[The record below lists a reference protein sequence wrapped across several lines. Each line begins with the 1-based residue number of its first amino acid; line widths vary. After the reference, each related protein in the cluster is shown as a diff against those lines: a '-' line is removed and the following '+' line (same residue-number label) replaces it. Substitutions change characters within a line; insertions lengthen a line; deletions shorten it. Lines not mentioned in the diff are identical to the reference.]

1 MKLST
6 LTPPLQTLHDSS
18 DDILLV
24 SLISSDGMPVVHF
37 GEGLD
42 FDEQSALFFEMK
54 KACDRV
60 LEGLKLGNSEEVFIR
75 CREGCISIWP
85 VQDMVFACLAKPT
98 INSQRMQM
106 LVWKTVSRL
115 RGLV

>member
-1 MKLST
+1 MKLAT
-6 LTPPLQTLHDSS
+6 LTPPLKDLHASS
-18 DDILLV
+18 EDILLV
-24 SLISSDGMPVVHF
+24 ALISNDGLPVVHF

-42 FDEQSALFFEMK
+42 YDEQNALFFEMK

-60 LEGLKLGNSEEVFIR
+60 LASLKLGHSEEVFIR

-85 VQDMVFACLAKPT
+85 VNDMVFACLARPA

-106 LVWKTVSRL
+106 LVWKTRAQLEKRL
-115 RGLV
+115 

>member
-1 MKLST
+1 MKLTT
-6 LTPPLQTLHDSS
+6 LTPPLESLHASS
-18 DDILLV
+18 DEILLV

-60 LEGLKLGNSEEVFIR
+60 
-75 CREGCISIWP
+75 P
-85 VQDMVFACLAKPT
+85 VSYTHLTLPT
-98 INSQRMQM
+98 
-106 LVWKTVSRL
+106 KA
-115 RGLV
+115 

>member
-6 LTPPLQTLHDSS
+6 LTPPLEDLKASS

-24 SLISSDGMPVVHF
+24 ALISNDGMPVVHF

-42 FDEQSALFFEMK
+42 YDEQNAWFFEMK

-60 LEGLKLGNSEEVFIR
+60 LIDLKQGLSEELFIR
-75 CREGCISIWP
+75 SREACICIWP
-85 VQDMVFACLAKPT
+85 VKDMVFACLAKPS

-106 LVWKTVSRL
+106 LAWKTVSQL
-115 RGLV
+115 RSLL

>member
-6 LTPPLQTLHDSS
+6 LTPPLESLHASS

-24 SLISSDGMPVVHF
+24 SLISHDGLPVVHV

-42 FDEQSALFFEMK
+42 FDDQSALFFEMK
-54 KACDRV
+54 KTCDRV
-60 LEGLKLGNSEEVFIR
+60 LQSLKLGHSEEVFIR

-85 VQDMVFACLAKPT
+85 VNDMVFACMAKPS

-115 RGLV
+115 SGLV

>member
-6 LTPPLQTLHDSS
+6 LTPPLQALHDSS

-24 SLISSDGMPVVHF
+24 SLISNDGLPVVHI

-42 FDEQSALFFEMK
+42 YDEQSALFFEMR

-60 LEGLKLGNSEEVFIR
+60 LEGLRLGHSEEIFLR
-75 CREGCISIWP
+75 YREGCISIWP
-85 VQDMVFACLAKPT
+85 VNDMVFACMAKPA

-106 LVWKTVSRL
+106 LVWKTVSGL
-115 RGLV
+115 SGLV

>member
-6 LTPPLQTLHDSS
+6 LTPPLEDLKASS

-24 SLISSDGMPVVHF
+24 ALISNDGLPVVHF

-42 FDEQSALFFEMK
+42 YDEQNALFFEMK

-60 LEGLKLGNSEEVFIR
+60 LFGLKLGLSEEVFIR
-75 CREGCISIWP
+75 CRLGCISIWP
-85 VQDMVFACLAKPT
+85 VNDMVFACLAKPT
-98 INSQRMQM
+98 TNSQRMQM

-115 RGLV
+115 RGLL

>member
-1 MKLST
+1 MKLTT
-6 LTPPLQTLHDSS
+6 LTPPLESLHASS
-18 DDILLV
+18 DEILLV
-24 SLISSDGMPVVHF
+24 SLISHDGLPVVHF

-42 FDEQSALFFEMK
+42 FDDQSALFFEMK

-60 LEGLKLGNSEEVFIR
+60 LASLKLGHSEEVFIR

-85 VQDMVFACLAKPT
+85 VNDMVFACLAKPA

-106 LVWKTVSRL
+106 LVWKTISQL
-115 RGLV
+115 RGLI

>member
-1 MKLST
+1 MKLTT
-6 LTPPLQTLHDSS
+6 LTPPLESLHASS
-18 DDILLV
+18 DEILLV

-60 LEGLKLGNSEEVFIR
+60 LEGLKLGDSEEVFIR

-85 VQDMVFACLAKPT
+85 VKDMVFVCLAKPT

-106 LVWKTVSRL
+106 LVWKTVSQL
-115 RGLV
+115 SGLV

>member
-1 MKLST
+1 MKLAT
-6 LTPPLQTLHDSS
+6 LTPPLEALHASS
-18 DDILLV
+18 NDILLV

-60 LEGLKLGNSEEVFIR
+60 LEGLKLGDSEEAFIR

-85 VQDMVFACLAKPT
+85 VNDMVFACLAKPT
-98 INSQRMQM
+98 TNSQRMQM